1 MWVEAWERT
10 CRLKPCHGFT
20 SMPECRCLNSKPT
33 CRASM
38 SRCSG
43 SSDRIHQTRERCPRF
58 QPYRNLLTCV
68 TPDGTS
74 TIGTLLELGRNGGR
88 FACAESSRT
97 TILWVFV
104 GTSGV
109 IG

>member
-43 SSDRIHQTRERCPRF
+43 SSDRIHQTRERCPRS
-58 QPYRNLLTCV
+58 QRYRNLLTCV

-74 TIGTLLELGRNGGR
+74 TIGTLLE
-88 FACAESSRT
+88 FA
-97 TILWVFV
+97 
-104 GTSGV
+104 GTAGV
-109 IG
+109 LLVPKSAAQRYYWYSWEN